1 MEQVLS
7 VTEFT
12 ESLFRTFFFLFFLA
26 ISQWSSSRFG
36 DHEHLKGSAIW
47 PQGVYVTT
55 FPHMQVLLKER
66 WTFPAQELFALVQFE
81 RSQHWGHQ
89 TQAQSPV
96 RTEQQANP
104 IIFMEHAMIHV
115 AAKQQSYFPPCN
127 YLQQHFLTCPALP
140 LHTPP
145 HWNAARC
152 DALTSATIKYDMA
165 QKALN

>member
-1 MEQVLS
+1 
-7 VTEFT
+7 
-12 ESLFRTFFFLFFLA
+12 
-26 ISQWSSSRFG
+26 
-36 DHEHLKGSAIW
+36 
-47 PQGVYVTT
+47 
-55 FPHMQVLLKER
+55 MQVLFKER

-81 RSQHWGHQ
+81 VSALRAPD
-89 TQAQSPV
+89 TAQSPV

-104 IIFMEHAMIHV
+104 IIFMEHAMTHV

-127 YLQQHFLTCPALP
+127 YLQQHFLTCTALP

-152 DALTSATIKYDMA
+152 EALTSAAIKYDMA